1 MAELQAKEPSKQEE
15 NTFETAIYS
24 TRRKTMAWTGNV

>member
-15 NTFETAIYS
+15 NTFETAFYS
-24 TRRKTMAWTGNV
+24 TRRKTMAWTGSV